1 MKRFNIL
8 FLLTLIF
15 ALALGACKNQEET
28 ASTEEGTD
36 SSKTENILDNM
47 SEMETD
53 SVANETAPDPANADS
68 TFITYERTPCFGQCK
83 VFKVIVYKSGYTI
96 YRGTNF
102 VNNIGMFQG
111 RLTEEQMESLR
122 ATVEEINYF
131 SFNEEYDNE
140 NVTDLPAVITS
151 VHMNNKKLQVRNRY
165 HGPQELQRLYDKL
178 DLYLDQI
185 EWEKLETQN

>member
-1 MKRFNIL
+1 
-8 FLLTLIF
+8 
-15 ALALGACKNQEET
+15 
-28 ASTEEGTD
+28 
-36 SSKTENILDNM
+36 
-47 SEMETD
+47 
-53 SVANETAPDPANADS
+53 
-68 TFITYERTPCFGQCK
+68 
-83 VFKVIVYKSGYTI
+83 
-96 YRGTNF
+96 
-102 VNNIGMFQG
+102 MFQG